1 MAKTKAAPMAERA
14 TYQIRALDRGL
25 DILESFSLAD
35 PELTIGQIAERAGLP
50 KPTVIRLL
58 SVLAERGYVERVA
71 DAERYRLGVKTLEV
85 SSVYLQSTSLEAEAR
100 PIMGNL
106 ARETGQTAN
115 LGILNRGQVVHI
127 EVVAPD
133 RPVRFWASIG
143 KREDAYVSGLG
154 KVLLAAL
161 DPADLTGYLNQDF
174 PPVTPHT
181 ITDQA
186 ALARE
191 IAEVGQQGFA
201 VDREE
206 SNPGVLCVAAPIR
219 DAQGRVSAALS
230 ISGLKAEF
238 EDGENM
244 ERYIQHVIQAA
255 DEISRRLGWTGK
267 TG

>member
-1 MAKTKAAPMAERA
+1 MAKTNAAPVAERA

-25 DILESFSLAD
+25 DILESFSLAT

-58 SVLAERGYVERVA
+58 SVLAERGYVERVTGA
-71 DAERYRLGVKTLEV
+71 DRYRLGVKTLEV
-85 SSVYLQSTSLEAEAR
+85 SSVYLQSTSLEAEAQ
-100 PIMGNL
+100 PIMANL

-115 LGILNRGQVVHI
+115 LGILHRGQVVHI

-161 DPADLTGYLNQDF
+161 DPADLVAYLNQDF
-174 PPVTPHT
+174 PPVTSHT
-181 ITDQA
+181 ITDRA
-186 ALARE
+186 ELARDL
-191 IAEVGQQGFA
+191 AEVGPQGFA

-206 SNPGVLCVAAPIR
+206 SNLGVMCVAAPIH
-219 DAQGRVSAALS
+219 DAQGRVTAALS

-238 EDGENM
+238 EHGDNL
-244 ERYIQHVIQAA
+244 ERYIQQVTQAA
-255 DEISRRLGWTGK
+255 DEISGRLGWTRIAD
-267 TG
+267 